1 MKQSIAILGILFIC
15 TIGLQLLPGCE
26 KRTEPLDRKTMRM
39 IDTLA
44 TKEIRV
50 LRVELDSLC
59 DLNFDTYVQYYV
71 DSILEV
77 RREEIKKLI
86 E

>member
-1 MKQSIAILGILFIC
+1 VFIC
-15 TIGLQLLPGCE
+15 IIGLQLLPGCE
-26 KRTEPLDRKTMRM
+26 KRPEPLDRKTMRM

-59 DLNFDTYVQYYV
+59 DLNFDMYVQYYV
-71 DSILEV
+71 DSILDV